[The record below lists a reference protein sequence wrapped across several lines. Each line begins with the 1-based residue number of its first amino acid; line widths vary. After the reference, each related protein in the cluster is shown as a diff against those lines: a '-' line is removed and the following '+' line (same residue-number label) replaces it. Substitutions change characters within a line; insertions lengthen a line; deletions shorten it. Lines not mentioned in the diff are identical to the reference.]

1 MVFGTP
7 GGDTQDQVTLQFFLN
22 CVVFG
27 MDVQEALDAPVFYSV
42 HFPSSFYPRKGFP
55 GRMTAEGRIPRE
67 VIEALEGRGHEVV
80 VTGDWAVGKALGI
93 QYDRE
98 RGVISGG
105 ASPRHGI
112 AYALGW

>member
-1 MVFGTP
+1 
-7 GGDTQDQVTLQFFLN
+7 
-22 CVVFG
+22 

-42 HFPSSFYPRKGFP
+42 HFPSSFYPRERFP
-55 GRMTAEGRIPRE
+55 GRMAAEGRIPRA
-67 VIEALEGRGHEVV
+67 VIKVLEDRGHEVEV
-80 VTGDWAVGKALGI
+80 KGDWVMGKALGI
-93 QYDRE
+93 RVDRD